1 MGIGKISSLA
11 AASLA
16 KVSSLAKASINKI
29 DSVTAS
35 FAAAFANTRSLS
47 KSITTGS
54 SNAVTLVSADGLT
67 QYFNSVVGDETSP
80 FSISFWIKPGWDNNL
95 NTNIHLFAVNDG
107 SSTGRAQQYRIFF
120 NESNNR
126 LEFRI
131 GQNSNNRSLNFWA
144 LHSHTGVVNAGASA
158 GASISSSNFW
168 SSTYTGGTNSNGFI
182 HLVITKGTDGDLR
195 ASNIKAYWNG
205 SALGDAFYANGNNF
219 GTVALSGG
227 GAHEKRI
234 AIGSNAH
241 NLDKSG
247 NNNATLYDEVAIFG
261 VELSSSNVTDL
272 YNGGVPQ
279 DASTVV
285 EEQPLAY
292 YRFEG
297 ADGTQ
302 QAEISSVFVA
312 SGAPTAAIQG
322 DSTTTTTAA

>member
-1 MGIGKISSLA
+1 MSGFI
-11 AASLA
+11 
-16 KVSSLAKASINKI
+16 INPY
-29 DSVTAS
+29 V
-35 FAAAFANTRSLS
+35 FAVDTFDNGRSLS
-47 KSITTGS
+47 KSITTGL
-54 SNAVTLVSADGLT
+54 SNSVTLISADGLT
-67 QYFNSVVGDETSP
+67 QYFNDVVGDETSP

-120 NESNNR
+120 NEANNR

-144 LHSHTGVVNAGASA
+144 LHSHTSVVNAGASA
-158 GASISSSNFW
+158 GASISASNFW

-182 HLVITKGTDGDLR
+182 HLVITKGTAGDLR
-195 ASNIKAYWNG
+195 ATNINAYWNG
-205 SALGDAFYANGNNF
+205 TALGEAFYANGNNF

-227 GAHEKRI
+227 GAHSKRI

-241 NLDKSG
+241 NLDKCG

-302 QAEISSVFVA
+302 QAEISSVFTGTAPNA
-312 SGAPTAAIQG
+312 SIAG
-322 DSTTTTTAA
+322 DSTTTTTPA

>member
-1 MGIGKISSLA
+1 MSEFYSY
-11 AASLA
+11 
-16 KVSSLAKASINKI
+16 NH
-29 DSVTAS
+29 TA
-35 FAAAFANTRSLS
+35 AAAFANTRSLS

-80 FSISFWIKPGWDNNL
+80 FSISFWIKPGWNNSL

-107 SSTGRAQQYRIFF
+107 SSTGRVQQYRIFF

-131 GQNSNNRSLNFWA
+131 GQNSNNRSLNFWP
-144 LHSHTGVVNAGASA
+144 LHSHTSVVNVGASS
-158 GASISSSNFW
+158 GNSISSSNYW
-168 SSTYTGGTNSNGFI
+168 SSVYPGGANSNGFT

-205 SALGDAFYANGNNF
+205 TALGDAFYSNGNNF

-247 NNNATLYDEVAIFG
+247 NNTATLYDEVAIFG
-261 VELSSSNVTDL
+261 VELSSSNVTTL
-272 YNGGVPQ
+272 YNSGVPQ

-302 QAEISSVFVA
+302 NAEISSVFAA
-312 SGAPTAAIQG
+312 SGAPTASIQG